1 MTWQKQ
7 SQDPAHAWKVWE
19 RRNVIEG
26 TLIQE
31 ESPLQS
37 PGWRAGWGGWS
48 LCGQGRHP
56 RVVLLSTVGAN
67 GSSRRSSREAAGLH
81 RRPSSGTGAFHGSTG
96 TFSRCVA
103 PASSSASG
111 SSLDI
116 LRLQQLGPELPSR
129 LSASTNGDHFLPD
142 FEKRKKKFLRAGRGL
157 GSTCKSQ
164 SIVACPLLLR
174 DQPVHRR
181 LGAIELLCKHRGP
194 QAATWPRAVEQT
206 GVHTSLLGARGTAA
220 RPQPPGGPKES
231 LLQKKISFMYS

>member
-31 ESPLQS
+31 E
-37 PGWRAGWGGWS
+37 
-48 LCGQGRHP
+48 
-56 RVVLLSTVGAN
+56 
-67 GSSRRSSREAAGLH
+67 
-81 RRPSSGTGAFHGSTG
+81 
-96 TFSRCVA
+96 
-103 PASSSASG
+103 
-111 SSLDI
+111 
-116 LRLQQLGPELPSR
+116 
-129 LSASTNGDHFLPD
+129 ASTNGDHFLPD

>member
-1 MTWQKQ
+1 MCLLQPSSSVAPSHW
-7 SQDPAHAWKVWE
+7 
-19 RRNVIEG
+19 
-26 TLIQE
+26 
-31 ESPLQS
+31 PLQGVTVTS
-37 PGWRAGWGGWS
+37 AV
-48 LCGQGRHP
+48 P
-56 RVVLLSTVGAN
+56 RVASRLGGVVSVWPRTTSPCCSALHGRSKRFLPPVLPG
-67 GSSRRSSREAAGLH
+67 GCRSPPTSVFRD
-81 RRPSSGTGAFHGSTG
+81 RSFPGSTG

-116 LRLQQLGPELPSR
+116 LRLQQLGPELPSW